1 MASKRV
7 VDIVFL
13 VDATGSMRDCIDGL
27 KVGLKNFFAY
37 LTDEERNKLSIR
49 NWRAKI
55 VGYRDVDF
63 DDEWIVNNPFV
74 TTVEDVN
81 SQIDPIVADGGGD
94 EPESLIDALLT
105 VANMEEA
112 DRASEPDGYQWRN
125 YRDAARAIVV
135 FTDATYHPRAQRED
149 YNGATYEDVARKM
162 AEKRI
167 ILEVV
172 TPAEPFDKS
181 VAREDFED
189 CYKKLAMAD
198 KAEYLPLRT
207 AQGLPMDFQDIPSNI
222 NLFRNFMEQLAKT
235 VSASVAEVL

>member
-13 VDATGSMRDCIDGL
+13 VDATGSMSNCIDGL

-63 DDEWIVNNPFV
+63 DDEWIINNPFV

-112 DRASEPDGYQWRN
+112 GRASEPDGYQWRN

-162 AEKRI
+162 GEKSI
-167 ILEVV
+167 ILGVV

-181 VAREDFED
+181 VARKDFED
-189 CYKKLAMAD
+189 
-198 KAEYLPLRT
+198 
-207 AQGLPMDFQDIPSNI
+207 
-222 NLFRNFMEQLAKT
+222 
-235 VSASVAEVL
+235 